1 MIRDLDVNK
10 AHDHYNILVK
20 MINFCTNFVAHPLTL
35 IFENS
40 MTAGT
45 FATRW
50 KRANIVPIHK
60 KNDKQIV
67 SNYRPLLLLPIYCK
81 IFEKLISMNF
91 SSFLRTKICY
101 LNINRVFVRVI
112 HVFINYLQSLLT
124 YFQVLTAIQ
133 L

>member
-1 MIRDLDVNK
+1 MEVNK
-10 AHDHYNILVK
+10 AHGHDNILVR
-20 MINFCTNFVAHPLTL
+20 MIKLCTNSVAQPLTL
-35 IFENS
+35 IFRNS
-40 MTAGT
+40 AAAGI
-45 FATRW
+45 FSTRW

-112 HVFINYLQSLLT
+112 HVFINYLQSLMT